1 MFQDGLIAQ
10 GVDAVTA
17 DGVSYFSAAG
27 NEGPDS
33 GYLSSFRTGTGTVTG
48 IGSGTFMNFAP
59 SGATNFLLPVTTGIA
74 NALITFEYDQPFG
87 TQQPTGSTAAVT
99 SNVYFYVLNSSGTV
113 VATGNNNNVAIDE
126 PWQFVEVP
134 TAGSYFVAI
143 QLVSGT
149 APGHVE
155 FSGFN
160 DTNGAV
166 TVSTEYGNAGGTS
179 YPSSFGHATAAN
191 TIGVGAT
198 PWWAPASSLGIGQNP
213 LANEPFSSSGPA
225 LYVLN
230 ANGTPLAT
238 PLTVQ
243 NPSVTAPDGGNT
255 SFFEPDFTL
264 DTSNP
269 PFPGE
274 PASTVN
280 LVPANQQ
287 ALNVFFGTS
296 SAAPNAAAVAALMLQ
311 KIPQLTPA
319 EIRQGLEESALPMN
333 GVAAGTWSVLS
344 GFGLVDAPAAINAVD
359 LLRVASTNPANGATV
374 TVTPSAV
381 TVTFNKA
388 VNFSTITAADLTF
401 TSEPTGVVVNVG
413 TPIAVDNATS
423 PTIVQF
429 PISFTKPPGTLANG
443 SYTFSIQSPA
453 GGPVVQSTD
462 GKDLVA
468 SGPIKFTLADVTAPT
483 VIATTT
489 NARIVTIRFQ
499 QGARPEH
506 GHTPVISSSFAK
518 GPCRAGHRPRRMSSI
533 TPT

>member
-1 MFQDGLIAQ
+1 M
-10 GVDAVTA
+10 
-17 DGVSYFSAAG
+17 
-27 NEGPDS
+27 
-33 GYLSSFRTGTGTVTG
+33 
-48 IGSGTFMNFAP
+48 
-59 SGATNFLLPVTTGIA
+59 
-74 NALITFEYDQPFG
+74 
-87 TQQPTGSTAAVT
+87 
-99 SNVYFYVLNSSGTV
+99 
-113 VATGNNNNVAIDE
+113 
-126 PWQFVEVP
+126 
-134 TAGSYFVAI
+134 
-143 QLVSGT
+143 
-149 APGHVE
+149 
-155 FSGFN
+155 
-160 DTNGAV
+160 
-166 TVSTEYGNAGGTS
+166 
-179 YPSSFGHATAAN
+179 
-191 TIGVGAT
+191 
-198 PWWAPASSLGIGQNP
+198 
-213 LANEPFSSSGPA
+213 
-225 LYVLN
+225 
-230 ANGTPLAT
+230 
-238 PLTVQ
+238 Q

-401 TSEPTGVVVNVG
+401 TAEPTGVVVNVG

-483 VIATTT
+483 IIATTT
-489 NARIVTIRFQ
+489 NGRIVTINFSKALDPKTVNSSDIFVIR
-499 QGARPEH
+499 QGAMPTLATDPGGCPRLHQPEQ
-506 GHTPVISSSFAK
+506 
-518 GPCRAGHRPRRMSSI
+518 
-533 TPT
+533 

>member
-1 MFQDGLIAQ
+1 M
-10 GVDAVTA
+10 
-17 DGVSYFSAAG
+17 
-27 NEGPDS
+27 E
-33 GYLSSFRTGTGTVTG
+33 
-48 IGSGTFMNFAP
+48 
-59 SGATNFLLPVTTGIA
+59 
-74 NALITFEYDQPFG
+74 
-87 TQQPTGSTAAVT
+87 
-99 SNVYFYVLNSSGTV
+99 
-113 VATGNNNNVAIDE
+113 
-126 PWQFVEVP
+126 FV
-134 TAGSYFVAI
+134 
-143 QLVSGT
+143 
-149 APGHVE
+149 
-155 FSGFN
+155 GFN
-160 DTNGAV
+160 DTNVAL
-166 TVSTEYGNAGGTS
+166 TVSTEYGSAGGTS

-225 LYVLN
+225 LYVFN

-238 PLTVQ
+238 PQTVE

-264 DTSNP
+264 DTVQPSVP
-269 PFPGE
+269 RRAGE
-274 PASTVN
+274 HCEPRAREPTGAECLLRHVVGRSQCRGRGGLDAREDPSAHTGRDPSGLGRVGPADERHGRRA
-280 LVPANQQ
+280 P
-287 ALNVFFGTS
+287 GTS
-296 SAAPNAAAVAALMLQ
+296 Q
-311 KIPQLTPA
+311 
-319 EIRQGLEESALPMN
+319 
-333 GVAAGTWSVLS
+333 S
-344 GFGLVDAPAAINAVD
+344 GFGLVDALAAINAVD

-453 GGPVVQSTD
+453 SGPVVQSTD

-489 NARIVTIRFQ
+489 SGRIVTINFSKALDPNTVTLQ
-499 QGARPEH
+499 
-506 GHTPVISSSFAK
+506 
-518 GPCRAGHRPRRMSSI
+518 
-533 TPT
+533 